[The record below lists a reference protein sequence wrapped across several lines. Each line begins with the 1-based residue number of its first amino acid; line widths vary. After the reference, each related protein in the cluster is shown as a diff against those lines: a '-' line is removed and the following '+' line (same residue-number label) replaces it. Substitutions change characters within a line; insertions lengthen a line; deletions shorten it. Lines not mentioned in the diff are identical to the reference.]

1 VRDGQLAS
9 KAKLKAGQI
18 QDQAQEKSI
27 GDKTCSADSISQ
39 KVSMS
44 FAIIVGVITP
54 GTAGHRLQPKI
65 PDMMGFPQW
74 HTAGAH
80 TPRIRRQPCL

>member
-18 QDQAQEKSI
+18 QDQAQEKLI

-39 KVSMS
+39 KSV
-44 FAIIVGVITP
+44 
-54 GTAGHRLQPKI
+54 
-65 PDMMGFPQW
+65 
-74 HTAGAH
+74 
-80 TPRIRRQPCL
+80 